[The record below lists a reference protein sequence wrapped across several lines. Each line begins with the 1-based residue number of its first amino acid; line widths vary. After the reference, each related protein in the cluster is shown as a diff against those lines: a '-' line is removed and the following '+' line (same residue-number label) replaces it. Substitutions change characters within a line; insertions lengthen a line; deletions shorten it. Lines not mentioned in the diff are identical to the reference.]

1 MRNLNGKNCLITGA
15 ASGIGRSM
23 ALLLAK
29 EGTNLLL
36 VDINK
41 ERLDLLEKELTSFQT
56 KNFSFICN
64 ISKLEQLQELKTN
77 FYSKFD
83 KLDLLINNA
92 GIGGGGFAESLE
104 IDDWKHVLDINLWSI
119 IYSIKGLKRIF

>member
-41 ERLDLLEKELTSFQT
+41 ERLDLLEKELTSFKLKIFLLFVIFLNWNSF
-56 KNFSFICN
+56 KN
-64 ISKLEQLQELKTN
+64 
-77 FYSKFD
+77 
-83 KLDLLINNA
+83 
-92 GIGGGGFAESLE
+92 
-104 IDDWKHVLDINLWSI
+104 
-119 IYSIKGLKRIF
+119 